1 MRKQNIVLAI
11 LKIKELKRILDEKKS
26 IQKVMSNERM

>member
-26 IQKVMSNERM
+26 TQKVMANGRI

>member
-26 IQKVMSNERM
+26 IQKVIANGKI